1 MIKGDQSM
9 KWGCCG
15 DGDRVRAIA
24 QAGYDYV
31 EAPIRALCI
40 GEPEESA
47 RPFFDAVTES
57 GLPVEG
63 FNVFVSSDLP
73 VVGPNV
79 DENALRQHVDAIVSR
94 VADLNTSIIVLGS
107 GGARAIPEGWD
118 PSKAR
123 MQFKDFCSLAAD
135 TVGPAGITITIEPLA
150 STACNYIHTV
160 AEAVDIAREVGR
172 PEVGA
177 LADLYHM
184 QMNDDP
190 ISELSTVAGEL
201 KHVHLPVPN
210 LPGLIEHELS
220 FDHPS
225 YLSALKAGG
234 YTGRISVEDNGK
246 RFGDFDT
253 EAKPV
258 LEYLQDTWASL

>member
-1 MIKGDQSM
+1 M

-15 DGDRVRAIA
+15 DGDRIRAIA

-31 EAPIRALCI
+31 ESPVRALRI
-40 GEPEESA
+40 GEPEESV

-57 GLPVEG
+57 GVSVEG

-79 DENALRQHVDAIVSR
+79 DQNALRRHVGAIVAR
-94 VADLNTSIIVLGS
+94 VAGLNTSVIVLGS
-107 GGARAIPEGWD
+107 GGARAIPDGWD
-118 PSKAR
+118 PNKAR
-123 MQFKDFCSLAAD
+123 TQFKEFCSLAAD
-135 TVGPAGITITIEPLA
+135 AVAPAGITITIEPLV

-160 AEAVDIAREVGR
+160 AEALDIAREVNR

-184 QMNDDP
+184 QMNNDP
-190 ISELSTVAGEL
+190 ISELSEVAGEL

-210 LPGLIEHELS
+210 LPGLIEHDQT
-220 FDHPS
+220 FDHLG